1 MSVMI
6 VLSLQTVSSE
16 ARDRKRQ
23 SPNKTS
29 AGEVMVMAL
38 NTRQEFFDRLVAV
51 LSSAAGP
58 VKELIMIKKCM
69 PCCLIEMTG
78 WSIDLD

>member
-1 MSVMI
+1 M
-6 VLSLQTVSSE
+6 SSE

-29 AGEVMVMAL
+29 AGEVMAMAL
-38 NTRQEFFDRLVAV
+38 NTRQEFFDPLVAV
-51 LSSAAGP
+51 FSSADGP
-58 VKELIMIKKCM
+58 VKVLITIKKCM
-69 PCCLIEMTG
+69 PCCLNEITG